1 MVRQGGKGQSLEC
14 GSSVERAG
22 STRSTQCSDGQVVE
36 VLLEYQGFDLVL
48 GGEA

>member
-1 MVRQGGKGQSLEC
+1 MVRQVRKWQSLEC

-22 STRSTQCSDGQVVE
+22 STQGSDGQVVE

>member
-1 MVRQGGKGQSLEC
+1 MVRQVRKWQSLEC

-22 STRSTQCSDGQVVE
+22 STQCSDGQVVE

>member
-1 MVRQGGKGQSLEC
+1 MVRQVKKWRSLEC

-22 STRSTQCSDGQVVE
+22 STQCSDGVAE